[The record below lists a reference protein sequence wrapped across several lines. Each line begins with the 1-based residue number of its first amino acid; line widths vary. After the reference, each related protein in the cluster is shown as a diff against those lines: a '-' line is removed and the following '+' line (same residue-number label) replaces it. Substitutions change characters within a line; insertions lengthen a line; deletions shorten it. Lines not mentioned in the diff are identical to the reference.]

1 MNKQEILVSK
11 YTKIIHPQ
19 DIGKETSVLENT
31 LRNLIEEARQRE
43 RERIIE
49 EIKRLEKS
57 ENSRDYNFGGESGQD
72 RGHNEM
78 RGMDNIFG
86 YNQALQDIINHLK

>member
-49 EIKRLEKS
+49 EIEKMRKNLPKAINV
-57 ENSRDYNFGGESGQD
+57 EIDLDHGYNAIKGL
-72 RGHNEM
+72 
-78 RGMDNIFG
+78 G
-86 YNQALQDIINHLK
+86 YNQAIEDIIETLKQ